1 MTCPNINTDE
11 WKALEAKYKED
22 KAYLLY
28 YRNNGVI
35 PSLKEA
41 DKILKQTPDI
51 LNKFI
56 FEGVELNA
64 AQRNEL
70 FSSLKYYFISTLV
83 NDLDNSQD
91 YANLLDDSMD
101 AAEIFQPV
109 YEKALSKVINNLP
122 EQHDEISIALAQ
134 DYANNNLAEDLGVDP
149 SEGSHRNA
157 VYEQF
162 KTYMSTVLNFKEN
175 QEDEDKDTQNN
186 NNKEQIKDSW
196 IKESIEQNRKDSF
209 SRGIKLLL
217 SGVPRLLNA
226 EDLKDFSSYDI
237 NESEDALG
245 LIRAMDQSEINNT
258 LTNLFANVTPTVE
271 NFIEVIEN
279 NKDQFP
285 ELQWLYNKV
294 FNAIDVISDDEG
306 NTIAELKDNSITSLP
321 KINLMIKFI
330 QSFSNNKY
338 NLITYVVQPGENGY
352 VIKPQDADSN
362 SIQRKMMDE
371 WRSGLLNKLLDK
383 NFVSELKELIKD
395 KEAEEILELLEFP
408 IANYDLLD
416 PDSPASNN
424 TILIKG
430 ANNTFIDVVS
440 DFIDNLEKNLKRKD
454 FDFEELFNP
463 KVNKDLYVLSV
474 GLIEHNSPYR
484 QDYDGQLFN
493 SNGDRISKNNLN
505 SYQTLLLNRV
515 KNTIKKVRKNNSKL
529 KDQNKL
535 KKLILEQL
543 ENETP
548 EILNLWSSDSMILE
562 RLIDGENIE
571 FSLLDGMKSTTK
583 NENTTTGS
591 MVETDLWST
600 FINSNLHN
608 VLTPVKHSDRSSF
621 LGIKMPYGSTD
632 ILGNGG
638 EFYSA
643 PDWENKFKTYIYQ
656 YLRTELKRIKSVR
669 TTKTGIPLMDKQGV
683 NFVLFD
689 GLFGK
694 TENDNKILDKLLKE
708 NLNTYNLS
716 SDVNVQKLVNK
727 WVNNYLDT
735 SVVKAQMAEI
745 NSTGKGDGIDK
756 AVAEEYFKRIPAI
769 KNNYDELIKIAAAKH
784 FISAVEQSKLF
795 FGDPALYSAKAKD
808 GILIYDM
815 IKRLN
820 MQSSTKQVSVVD
832 NTTNSFLNSI
842 LKSNDFKITL
852 DGKTFEYKKDFNGDI
867 NELIINDPETISS
880 IGNELKTLFG
890 ENSPEYQAYTKGF
903 EESDGYSI
911 GNIFFAIETLFRTEG
926 INPGRLELAKK
937 EIKAISATEE
947 EFYNLYTVPEGM
959 SAEYYINNSLRPF
972 TQQKFQYVGP
982 NYQKSREDYIAE
994 GTDGNWQDRIGV
1006 VAGRKTSYGFLM
1018 PSMVRGTVL
1027 EQLNNFM
1034 LENGI
1039 DVIHFSSAAKFGAAT
1054 SRDFYNTIKTEDG
1067 QYTVGFNT
1075 LAIEDNERGVL
1086 DFRYMGKQQEIA
1098 YETKDK
1104 IVDATQARKNENAGI
1119 MLDGELPID
1128 FNGIV
1133 EQWDSLSYEEQR
1145 QQSDLFNLLEEKDQ
1159 AISDYVNKLT
1169 NTLFDEYKID
1179 NANNITDPIGFV
1191 NLIKDAAVERG
1202 TPDNILDAIVNWLDS
1217 DENLKPIESLPNY
1230 NKVQYILTSI
1240 ITNNILILK
1249 RNGTMLPQAPSTG
1262 WESASRQVLDG
1273 KFTAG
1278 SYLKYY
1284 QPILDENGN
1293 VLELIPAECAM
1304 PLNPKD
1310 IDKLFQQYPQA
1321 GRNINKLLDI
1331 LNAELDQKFES
1342 GNLDDVPMI
1351 KALRIPH
1358 QQLSST
1364 DVLRVRRWLNPIY
1377 NQTILVPSEFIVKN
1391 GSDYDIDKLTIYMP
1405 NLNDSNKPYQY
1416 EYNKENLFDN
1426 WFYNTIGKEVLDNDQ
1441 DYSALVEDLVDI
1453 KEQELANKLN
1463 VKEEF
1468 KQFYNFVENITG
1480 SKTNNIKDAFD
1491 ALNKA
1496 RKEKRDRA
1504 IEISKYLDKVYR
1516 KTRSEAKEAKTYIEN
1531 FEELDKTKK
1540 QLFEDVRYI
1549 QTVIDNILLYDK
1561 QSKQRK
1567 TDINAQKKDILEL
1580 LYINRETIKDSYRD
1594 QFNQVDISDLNPKQ
1608 AHENRL
1614 LDIELKLLLHP
1625 ARAKRFLTPVIEGSF
1640 KQIAKNK
1647 QKANLKIANKPG
1659 INMFQ
1664 LDALVDAVLNF
1675 TGGKKGVGII
1685 ATWITFQN
1693 IAERYNIRLKSSAKL
1708 NIPGINN
1715 TQVGN
1720 YIQLANTTTTDLKEE
1735 VENIYSA
1742 LMTSQVDIVKDDYAA
1757 FVNICLSTLNTVC
1770 YLVSRGTPTQSI
1782 IDIIDSPIVVQY
1794 LKIKNARRALSTNAY
1809 PGLSSNKL
1817 ILDFLRTKYSKDEMS
1832 NLLTYI
1838 AASDQAKAIT
1848 KVKDLISADTRY
1860 LKSPSEVDDVTI
1872 NLYAEVMSDE
1882 GIVPQEDVEK
1892 LLNETLLAPFV
1903 NSRQS
1908 ISDVFG
1914 KLYITRQNKIV
1925 KEKLNQIKL
1934 NLFSHIFTNEE
1945 KKKAIQKFDESL
1957 ITYLIQNESGK
1968 FKDRF
1973 NKLFTGNNSLPRKIQ
1988 DIKYDEKYINNPI
2001 IQNLVPILNKKI
2013 GNNVERDIAIDN
2025 LKIFLTQLTVGE
2037 SNSLIEAYQELK
2049 SLNPSLYNDLVIFNI
2064 FQSGISNGTYQYS
2077 KVISYEA
2084 QKNILEALV
2093 NLDPKSITDEKLAD
2107 FTVKFMLS
2115 NSFNEKVYKNKIG
2128 GYFSKLREEEL
2139 ENEALEVLA
2148 DMGGVENESPFDPDD
2163 FAPAPDNEDT
2173 SYNPDEDLYNPNEE
2187 EINPFKI
2194 FRTFRYTNG
2203 KIKLVNT
2210 VTDEIINP
2218 IGGYDGMDYTQDIS
2232 KFKDL
2237 VYEIKNAIK
2246 QSVNKPTKPARSTQ
2260 STTPTQPQA
2269 SVSTTRKTYSG
2280 KITTLKDNQIFV
2292 FGSNIGSSKGGA
2304 PTHGAGAAKLAK
2316 ERFGAIQGKPRGIQG
2331 KSYGIVTKKYYD
2343 VKKSSTPQEIIE
2355 EIKGLYEYAKQNP
2368 EKEFLV
2374 SDYSESN
2381 LNGYTGKEMADMF
2394 SSAGPIP
2401 FNIVFNENFDKLLP
2415 NTQPQADVSDNTF
2428 TPIEG
2433 LNERLDAYGNAKV
2446 ILSNDFREGPR
2457 PKGRLNAFK
2466 TSIDQVADNIMI
2478 LADLNLNEF
2487 DFLTEED
2494 KKRLDALRPLAKE
2507 LSKINRDDII
2517 IANRRTVAVEK
2528 RFAQLS
2534 NELANEFVD
2543 IIGKHVEQ
2551 QLGKSISSSNPRLQ
2565 TTPQADTFYN
2575 LKGFS
2580 DELKFTILDKMIAKY
2595 GAESEKDAIDQLNTM
2610 LLIDKEKA
2618 IKFMINC

>member
-11 WKALEAKYKED
+11 WKALEAKYDED

-41 DKILKQTPDI
+41 DKIIKQTPDI

-70 FSSLKYYFISTLV
+70 FSSLKYYFIANLV

-91 YANLLDDSMD
+91 YANLLDDSID
-101 AAEIFQPV
+101 AAEIFQQV
-109 YEKALSKVINNLP
+109 YETSLDDVINSLP

-134 DYANNNLAEDLGVDP
+134 DYANNNLAKDLGVDP

-175 QEDEDKDTQNN
+175 QEDDDKDTQNN

-217 SGVPRLLNA
+217 SGVPRLLDA

-237 NESEDALG
+237 NESKDALG
-245 LIRAMDQSEINNT
+245 LIRSIDQSEINNT
-258 LTNLFANVTPTVE
+258 LTNLFANVTPTIE
-271 NFIEVIEN
+271 NFIDVIEN

-285 ELQWLYNKV
+285 ELQWIYNKV
-294 FNAIDVISDDEG
+294 FNAVDIISDDEG
-306 NTIAELKDNSITSLP
+306 NSIAELKDNSITSLP
-321 KINLMIKFI
+321 KINLMIKFL

-338 NLITYVVQPGENGY
+338 NLITYVVQPAENGY
-352 VIKPQDADSN
+352 IIKPQDADSN
-362 SIQRKMMDE
+362 SIQRKMVEE
-371 WRSGLLNKLLDK
+371 WRSNLLNTIIDK
-383 NFVSELKELIKD
+383 NFITKLKELIED
-395 KEAEEILELLEFP
+395 KQNDNRAEEILNLLEFP
-408 IANYDLLD
+408 MANYDLLD
-416 PDSPASNN
+416 PNSSVFNN

-430 ANNTFIDVVS
+430 SDNKFIDVAS
-440 DFIDNLEKNLKRKD
+440 DFIDELEANLKRED
-454 FDFEELFNP
+454 FSFEEFFNP
-463 KVNKDLYVLSV
+463 KVNKDLYVLSF
-474 GLIEHNSPYR
+474 GLIEHNSPFR

-493 SNGDRISKNNLN
+493 SDGNLVSKNNLN

-515 KNTIKKVRKNNSKL
+515 KNTINKVRKNNSNKKGNNKL
-529 KDQNKL
+529 NDNKL
-535 KKLILEQL
+535 KELILKQL
-543 ENETP
+543 EIETP
-548 EILNLWSSDSMILE
+548 EILNLWSSDSIILE

-583 NENTTTGS
+583 NENSTTGA

-608 VLTPVKHSDRSSF
+608 ILTPVKHSDRSSF

-638 EFYSA
+638 EFYSTSN
-643 PDWENKFKTYIYQ
+643 WEDIFKTYIYQ
-656 YLRTELKRIKSVR
+656 YLKTELKRIKSVR

-689 GLFGK
+689 GLFDK
-694 TENDNKILDKLLKE
+694 SENSKKILDKLLKE

-716 SDVNVQKLVNK
+716 SDINVQKLVDK
-727 WVNNYLDT
+727 WVNNYLTT
-735 SVVKAQMAEI
+735 SVEKARMAQI
-745 NSTGKGDGIDK
+745 NSTGKGESIDTVI
-756 AVAEEYFKRIPAI
+756 AQEYFKRIPAI
-769 KNNYDELIKIAAAKH
+769 KNNYDKLIEIAAAKH

-795 FGDPALYSAKAKD
+795 FGDPALYGIKEKD

-842 LKSNDFKITL
+842 LKSDDFKITL
-852 DGKTFEYKKDFNGDI
+852 NGKTFEYKKDFNGDI
-867 NELIINDPETISS
+867 NELVINDPETISS
-880 IGNELKTLFG
+880 IGNELKILFG
-890 ENSPEYQAYTKGF
+890 EDSPEYKAYAKGF

-937 EIKAISATEE
+937 EIKAISATQE

-959 SAEYYINNSLRPF
+959 ETKDYINNNLRPF

-982 NYQKSREDYIAE
+982 NYQKSRQDYIAE
-994 GTDGNWQDRIGV
+994 GTDSNWQDRIGV

-1018 PSMVRGTVL
+1018 PSMIKGTIL

-1039 DVIHFSSAAKFGAAT
+1039 DVIHFSSAAKFGAAN

-1067 QYTVGFNT
+1067 EYTVGFNT

-1098 YETKDK
+1098 YETKNK
-1104 IVDATQARKNENAGI
+1104 IVDSTQARKNENAGI
-1119 MLDGELPID
+1119 MLAGELPID
-1128 FNGIV
+1128 FNGTL
-1133 EQWDSLSYEEQR
+1133 EEWNSLSYEEKR
-1145 QQSDLFNLLEEKDQ
+1145 QQSDLFDLLEEKDQ
-1159 AISDYVNKLT
+1159 AVSDYVNKLT
-1169 NTLFDEYKID
+1169 NTLFNEYKID
-1179 NANNITDPIGFV
+1179 NANNITDPIAFV
-1191 NLIKDAAVERG
+1191 NLIKNAAVERG
-1202 TPDNILDAIVNWLDS
+1202 TADNIIDAIVNWLDS
-1217 DENLKPIESLPNY
+1217 DENLKPIESLPDFK
-1230 NKVQYILTSI
+1230 KVQYILTSI

-1262 WESASRQVLDG
+1262 WESVSRQVLDG

-1284 QPILDENGN
+1284 QPILDENGD

-1304 PLNPKD
+1304 PLNPDD
-1310 IDKLFQQYPQA
+1310 IDKLFKQYPQA
-1321 GRNINKLLDI
+1321 NRNINKLLDI
-1331 LNAELDQKFES
+1331 LNAELDEKFKS
-1342 GNLDDVPMI
+1342 GNLSDVPMI

-1377 NQTILVPSEFIVKN
+1377 NQTILVPNEFIVKN

-1405 NLNDSNKPYQY
+1405 NLNDSNEPYQY
-1416 EYNKENLFDN
+1416 EYNKENLFND
-1426 WFYNTIGKEVLDNDQ
+1426 WFYNTIGEEVLNNDQ

-1453 KEQELANKLN
+1453 KEQELADKLN

-1496 RKEKRDRA
+1496 RKEKRDKA
-1504 IEISKYLDKVYR
+1504 IEISNYLKKVYR
-1516 KTRSEAKEAKTYIEN
+1516 QTRSEAKEAKTYIEN
-1531 FEELDKTKK
+1531 FEELAETRK
-1540 QLFEDVRYI
+1540 QLSEDVKHI
-1549 QTVIDNILLYDK
+1549 QIVIDNILLYNK

-1567 TDINAQKKDILEL
+1567 TDIDTQKKNVKEL
-1580 LYINRETIKDSYRD
+1580 LYINREAIKDSYRD
-1594 QFNQVDISDLNPKQ
+1594 QFNDLSIIDLNTKQ

-1640 KQIAKNK
+1640 KQIAKDK
-1647 QKANLKIANKPG
+1647 QKQKVQEEKNKVNKTVNKPG
-1659 INMFQ
+1659 VNMFQ
-1664 LDALVDAVLNF
+1664 LDALVDGVLNF

-1693 IAERYNIRLKSSAKL
+1693 LVERYNIRLKSSAKL

-1715 TQVGN
+1715 TQIGN
-1720 YIQLANTTTTDLKEE
+1720 YIQLANTTTTDLQEQ

-1757 FVNICLSTLNTVC
+1757 FVNICLNTLNTVC
-1770 YLVSRGTPTQSI
+1770 YLVSRGTPTQNIISI
-1782 IDIIDSPIVVQY
+1782 IDSEAVVEY

-1809 PGLSSNKL
+1809 SGLSSNKNIIEYL
-1817 ILDFLRTKYSKDEMS
+1817 GTKYSKNEIS

-1882 GIVPQEDVEK
+1882 GIIPQEDVEK

-1914 KLYITRQNKIV
+1914 KLYITRQNDKV

-1973 NKLFTGNNSLPRKIQ
+1973 NKLFTGKNSLPRKIQ

-2025 LKIFLTQLTVGE
+2025 LKMFLTQLTVGE

-2128 GYFSKLREEEL
+2128 GYFNKLRQEEL

-2148 DMGGVENESPFDPDD
+2148 GMGGVENESLFDPDD
-2163 FAPAPDNEDT
+2163 FAFSPYNEDA

-2194 FRTFRYTNG
+2194 FRTFRYSNG
-2203 KIKLVNT
+2203 KIKLVNI

-2237 VYEIKNAIK
+2237 VYKIKNTIK
-2246 QSVNKPTKPARSTQ
+2246 QSVNKSTKPAQSTQ
-2260 STTPTQPQA
+2260 PTTPTQPST
-2269 SVSTTRKTYSG
+2269 SVEITKSNYTRQEVQNNPDTAYVFTENTHSITAFPNRSG
-2280 KITTLKDNQIFV
+2280 G
-2292 FGSNIGSSKGGA
+2292 GSAVIRPEPNA
-2304 PTHGAGAAKLAK
+2304 FA
-2316 ERFGAIQGKPRGIQG
+2316 
-2331 KSYGIVTKKYYD
+2331 IVTKKKYD
-2343 VKKSSTPQEIIE
+2343 YNTRENVDYSDTE
-2355 EIKGLYEYAKQNP
+2355 ADF
-2368 EKEFLV
+2368 KEFTEVNTRLINELKNSGKSKIKFPQGFATDKAKMPTRFAEWLQKALLDNFGLV
-2374 SDYSESN
+2374 TE
-2381 LNGYTGKEMADMF
+2381 LNSTKTGLISK
-2394 SSAGPIP
+2394 S
-2401 FNIVFNENFDKLLP
+2401 
-2415 NTQPQADVSDNTF
+2415 TQPSTSVS
-2428 TPIEG
+2428 
-2433 LNERLDAYGNAKV
+2433 
-2446 ILSNDFREGPR
+2446 
-2457 PKGRLNAFK
+2457 
-2466 TSIDQVADNIMI
+2466 
-2478 LADLNLNEF
+2478 
-2487 DFLTEED
+2487 TE
-2494 KKRLDALRPLAKE
+2494 
-2507 LSKINRDDII
+2507 
-2517 IANRRTVAVEK
+2517 
-2528 RFAQLS
+2528 
-2534 NELANEFVD
+2534 
-2543 IIGKHVEQ
+2543 
-2551 QLGKSISSSNPRLQ
+2551 
-2565 TTPQADTFYN
+2565 ADTFYN
-2575 LKGFS
+2575 LKEFS
-2580 DELKFTILDKMIAKY
+2580 DEEKFTILDNIILKGTATT
-2595 GAESEKDAIDQLNTM
+2595 EDNAIDQLNDM
-2610 LLIDKEKA
+2610 LISDREFA
-2618 IKFMINC
+2618 IEFMKSCLT